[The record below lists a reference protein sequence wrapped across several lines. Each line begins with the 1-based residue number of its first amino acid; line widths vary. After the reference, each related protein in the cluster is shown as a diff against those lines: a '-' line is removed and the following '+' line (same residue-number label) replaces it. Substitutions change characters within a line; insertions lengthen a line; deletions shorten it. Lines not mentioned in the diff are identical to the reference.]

1 MQKEYEKMQEKL
13 KDVIPIENTIKIA
26 REISNIHNLI
36 KNNGK
41 NFESKRKQ
49 CYMIRVMIV
58 SKENKVKINRLF
70 IWKNL
75 KK

>member
-1 MQKEYEKMQEKL
+1 MDKYTNNWKNYYENKNFDGMQKEYEKMQEKL

-41 NFESKRKQ
+41 NF
-49 CYMIRVMIV
+49 
-58 SKENKVKINRLF
+58 
-70 IWKNL
+70 NL
-75 KK
+75 SPEEIALAQQI